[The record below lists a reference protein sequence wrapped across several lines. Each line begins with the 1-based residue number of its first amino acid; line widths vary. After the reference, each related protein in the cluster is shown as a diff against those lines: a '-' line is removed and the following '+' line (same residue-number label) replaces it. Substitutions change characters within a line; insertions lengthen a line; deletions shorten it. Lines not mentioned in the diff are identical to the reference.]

1 MARIS
6 TYPLDSSITSN
17 DKLIGTDGDDNSITK
32 NFAVDAFTE
41 YVKSE
46 ILPYSTFSFFIDKDG
61 LGVITVTEHM
71 NNTGLTFTFSEVG
84 DYIDMTASSSI
95 TNRNVSL
102 ISTCTHPSDLG
113 IGTVN
118 LLQPKY
124 LASGGTAVS
133 RLLPVTVDGSLA
145 DVISAYVEFKIYN

>member
-1 MARIS
+1 MTRIS
-6 TYPLDSSITSN
+6 IYPLDSSITSN

-32 NFAVDAFTE
+32 NFAVDAFAE

-46 ILPYSTFSFFIDKDG
+46 IIPYSTFSFFIDRDDA
-61 LGVITVTEHM
+61 GVITVIEHM
-71 NNTGLTFTFSEVG
+71 NDTGLTFTFSEVG

-95 TNRNVSL
+95 ANSKVSF
-102 ISTCTHPSDLG
+102 ISTCTNTDERG

-118 LLQPKY
+118 FLQPRY
-124 LASGGTAVS
+124 LASSGATAS
-133 RLLPVTVDGSLA
+133 RLLPVTEDGSFA